1 MKFFKFSFLILLTAT
16 MVVSCGKEYSS
27 EQLIPATGAWEFT
40 NGNTRYSGYLDNVY
54 KTSGIGSNVLY
65 IVGKTDNGRQSF
77 QLKLYADSFPTGS
90 YYASQFENSF
100 LYSLPSQTIYQ
111 GGQTIGEFEV
121 DLTRLDST
129 RIAGT
134 FSGTARDSTSNLI
147 QITNGKFSTY

>member
-1 MKFFKFSFLILLTAT
+1 MKFFKFSFFVLLAAV

-27 EQLIPATGAWEFT
+27 EQLIPATGTWEFT

-65 IVGKTDNGRQSF
+65 ILGKTDNGVQSF

-111 GGQTIGEFEV
+111 AGQVIGEFEI
-121 DLTRLDST
+121 DLTKLDST
-129 RIAGT
+129 RIEGT
-134 FSGTARDSTSNLI
+134 FSGTAQDSTSNLI